1 VPCIAKSS
9 IHESLITLV
18 IIPVPAF
25 VGVSMLNFTIQKKA
39 IRQELI
45 NYSLATLPLAASRN
59 PNAGITSRLFS
70 PDLCE

>member
-1 VPCIAKSS
+1 
-9 IHESLITLV
+9 
-18 IIPVPAF
+18 
-25 VGVSMLNFTIQKKA
+25 MLNFTIQKKA

-59 PNAGITSRLFS
+59 PNAGITGRLSS